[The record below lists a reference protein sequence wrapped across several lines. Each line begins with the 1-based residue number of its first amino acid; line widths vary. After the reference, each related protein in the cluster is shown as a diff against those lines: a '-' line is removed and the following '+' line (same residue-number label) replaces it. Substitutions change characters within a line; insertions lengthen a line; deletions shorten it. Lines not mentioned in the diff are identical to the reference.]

1 MEPERSEVN
10 QMSAMDRFI
19 NIFAS
24 PREAFKSIE
33 QKPDWLFPF
42 LVLLAVTLVIQY
54 LILDIQVSDQV
65 EALKQRNL
73 SAEQFE
79 AQRNVLMGPVK
90 YISFVLIPIFVP
102 IFWAILSGVLL
113 LAANIFLKGS
123 EPVEGAYK
131 KIFAMV
137 AWSSLV
143 TLISGILVAI
153 IIQSKGTTNGAVLDF
168 SAFLTT
174 PAIGESKSI
183 FYRLMSKID
192 PFVFWQMFLWMVGLS
207 VFYKVDLKKAA
218 VPVIVLWVIWV
229 AISVPAGAMLGNLG
243 M

>member
-1 MEPERSEVN
+1 METERSEVS

-19 NIFAS
+19 NIFSS
-24 PREAFKSIE
+24 PREAFLSIE

-54 LILDIQVSDQV
+54 LTLDIQLSDQI
-65 EALKQRNL
+65 EALRHRNLSEAEFETQRNL
-73 SAEQFE
+73 
-79 AQRNVLMGPVK
+79 LMGPMK

-102 IFWAILSGVLL
+102 IIWAILSGVVL
-113 LAANIFLKGS
+113 LAANIFLKRD
-123 EPVEGAYK
+123 EVVEGAYK
-131 KIFAMV
+131 KIFAMI
-137 AWSSLV
+137 AWSGLV
-143 TLISGILVAI
+143 TLVSGILAAI
-153 IIQSKGTTNGAVLDF
+153 VIQSKGTLNGAALDL
-168 SAFLTT
+168 SSLLPT

-192 PFVFWQMFLWMVGLS
+192 PFIFWQMFLWMVGLS

-218 VPVIVLWVIWV
+218 VPVVVLWVIWV
-229 AISVPAGAMLGNLG
+229 AVSVPAGAMLGNLG

>member
-1 MEPERSEVN
+1 MESQQSEVS

-54 LILDIQVSDQV
+54 LTLDIQVSDQV

-79 AQRNVLMGPVK
+79 AQRNMLMGPIK

-123 EPVEGAYK
+123 GVVEGAYK

-168 SAFLTT
+168 SAFLAT

-207 VFYKVDLKKAA
+207 VFYKVELKKAA
-218 VPVIVLWVIWV
+218 VPVVVLWVIWV